1 MKNKVIL
8 IVDDELDMRLFLST
22 LFETSGYKTLVAR
35 NGNKGIELASKSP
48 PDLIM
53 LDVMMPGEGGV
64 FMYQQLRTSEILKN
78 IPVIMLSAIAKKT
91 FTHYLNMLNARL
103 GGVIPLPDAYM
114 EKPPEAEVLLH
125 TVKNI
130 LTRTKERKK
139 CTNQTNGTGVR
150 KRRSLQI

>member
-1 MKNKVIL
+1 MNKQVIL

-35 NGNKGIELASKSP
+35 NGKEGIKAAGEKP

-64 FMYQQLRTSEILKN
+64 YMYQQLRTSEILKN

-91 FTHYLNMLNARL
+91 FSHYLNMLNARL
-103 GGVIPLPDAYM
+103 GGIIPLPDAYM
-114 EKPPEAEVLLH
+114 EKPPEAEVLLR
-125 TVKNI
+125 TVENI
-130 LTRTKERKK
+130 LTRTKEKIK
-139 CTNQTNGTGVR
+139 CTNRTNGTGVP
-150 KRRSLQI
+150 KKRSLQT